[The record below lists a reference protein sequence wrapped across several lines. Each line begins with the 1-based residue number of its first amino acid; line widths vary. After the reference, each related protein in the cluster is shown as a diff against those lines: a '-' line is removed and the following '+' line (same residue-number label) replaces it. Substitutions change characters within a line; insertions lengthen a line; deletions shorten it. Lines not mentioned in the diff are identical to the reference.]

1 MKNKI
6 TKFGIIFL
14 VSFILLIILQPIIA
28 HIENSQDLKH
38 NSNYFKSIKHPKGTS
53 EFYYNAY
60 FGNSSGTS
68 NHCEHV
74 ITQFRKYKIGCE
86 NEIKKYYELNYKYV
100 TLDFYRTLEDCDG
113 DSEFGYTAY
122 TTAFLPDKP
131 KFKLENA
138 NSNLPFYVI
147 EFSINASNTLDW
159 ECY

>member
-1 MKNKI
+1 MKNKKI
-6 TKFGIIFL
+6 KFGILFL

-28 HIENSQDLKH
+28 HFENSQDLKH

-86 NEIKKYYELNYKYV
+86 KEIKEYYELNYRDV
-100 TLDFYRTLEDCDG
+100 TLQFYRKIEDCDG
-113 DSEFGYTAY
+113 DAEFGYTAY
-122 TTAFLPDKP
+122 TSPLLTDKP
-131 KFKLENA
+131 KFKLANA
-138 NSNLPFYVI
+138 NSTLPFYVI
-147 EFSINASNTLDW
+147 EYWEDASNTLDW